1 MHRTLTATLVAL
13 VSLAFVVSVYA
24 VPISTATVAI
34 ENAIPSFVP
43 GGTAAPTASAAP
55 FAFVANFED
64 KKLDGF
70 STVSGSVPVVSSSV
84 TYAGEP
90 ALRSNASGGTQIDV
104 ANAGFV
110 HGEDS
115 LSMQVSLYSHN
126 ASHGYFGL
134 ATSTNKFVAVVGV
147 LDGYVVA
154 GPNLSA
160 LKQIEVVPTTSA
172 QPAGWVNLV
181 ADITVNAPHPSM
193 QVFIDSTSAV
203 ALTVKTPDVANYAEA
218 EIETERGSVR
228 YTDIYVTTYGLAT
241 YLPGYN
247 NMEGYGQGSALLV
260 EKLPEFTLYTATM
273 TLHSWSVPQ
282 NGILSFQIN
291 AMNKTGTVRSTCR
304 GFFQLGLS
312 LDKKGKISPWYVPGV
327 NCESTNFVNSV
338 ATPPNSTLVL
348 SIAWKAALNE
358 IVFSI
363 DDTTINTTWTH
374 VLPYAQSGFY
384 GAYTQMEFQPCCNSS
399 SISNYAL
406 NGELSDM
413 TITTVHGVTEA
424 LPASYMLPF
433 QLDTPPSWFLGYYQ
447 GSAAGYNETST

>member
-1 MHRTLTATLVAL
+1 MQRKLTAPLVA
-13 VSLAFVVSVYA
+13 VVVLAFVVSVYA
-24 VPISTATVAI
+24 APISTAALAV
-34 ENAIPSFVP
+34 ENAIPSFAPAVQ
-43 GGTAAPTASAAP
+43 AAPTTSPAP

-70 STVSGSVPVVSSSV
+70 SSVSGSAPVVSSSV
-84 TYAGEP
+84 SYAGEP
-90 ALRSNASGGTQIDV
+90 ALRSNATAGTQVDV
-104 ANAGFV
+104 ATAGFV
-110 HGEDS
+110 RGEAS
-115 LSMQVSLYSHN
+115 LSLQVSVYAHDE
-126 ASHGYFGL
+126 SHGYFGL

-147 LDGYVVA
+147 VDGYVVA
-154 GPNLSA
+154 GPSLSA

-181 ADITVNAPHPSM
+181 ADITINATHPSM
-193 QVFIDSTSAV
+193 QVFVDSTSSV

-218 EIETERGSVR
+218 EIETQHGTTR
-228 YTDIYVTTYGLAT
+228 YTNIYVTTYGLAT

-260 EKLPEFTLYTATM
+260 EKLPEFTIYTATM

-312 LDKKGKISPWYVPGV
+312 LDKSGKISPWYVPGV
-327 NCESTNFVNSV
+327 NCESTNFVSAV

-348 SIAWKAALNE
+348 SIEWKAALRE

-363 DDTTINTTWTH
+363 DDLSINTTWTH
-374 VLPYAQSGFY
+374 VLAYTQSGFY

-399 SISNYAL
+399 SIANYAL
-406 NGELSDM
+406 SGELSNM

-447 GSAAGYNETST
+447 ASAAGYDETST